1 MTRQSAHLIIVDA
14 NQEEQGSI
22 SSVDDLV
29 VTMLNKGTL
38 HNKLERV
45 ECNARSMELLNF
57 ELPMSW
63 RASRAC

>member
-29 VTMLNKGTL
+29 ITMLNKGTL
-38 HNKLERV
+38 YNKLALV
-45 ECNARSMELLNF
+45 ACKDRSLEVLQS
-57 ELPMSW
+57 ELPMNC

>member
-38 HNKLERV
+38 HNKLE
-45 ECNARSMELLNF
+45 
-57 ELPMSW
+57 
-63 RASRAC
+63 